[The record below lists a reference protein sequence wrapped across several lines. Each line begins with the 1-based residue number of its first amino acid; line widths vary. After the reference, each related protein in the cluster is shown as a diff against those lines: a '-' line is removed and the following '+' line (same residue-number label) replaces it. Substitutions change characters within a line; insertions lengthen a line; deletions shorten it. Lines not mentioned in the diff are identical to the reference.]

1 MRRIRSGL
9 RIMAIVVVATVTGVG
24 HSVDSSGVAAAQV
37 PQISAV
43 QKIWSQPTHQS
54 FFTDLIR
61 FRGTWI
67 CCFREAATHGSV
79 DGYIQLIRSSDG
91 QRWVAASRIDCPPP
105 NQDLR
110 DPKLS
115 ITPDGRLMLT
125 ATAYQPQRQCRSY
138 VWFSDDAQHW
148 DTPTQIGPAGEWLW
162 RTVWHDAA
170 YNFGRSEKVRGYLQ
184 LYRSEDGKHF
194 RPHGARQFDDV
205 YVNETAPV
213 FLNDGT
219 CVTLLR
225 RDSGSDTALIGV
237 AQPPYKEWSWKDLGV
252 RIGGPEMIQLPAGRL
267 VAAVRLYDGSER
279 TSLCWIDVQAGT
291 LEEFLTLPSGGDTSY
306 AGMVW
311 HQGQLWISYYSSHE
325 QKSSIYLAQ
334 VTIPLAAGAPESSD
348 PIDVG
353 VTRQL
358 FIDDHVVE
366 SMDGVFRVL
375 NRPQKY
381 AHNPVLELKPA
392 QQVGGQQLIVAQGSV
407 IYDAEEKLFK
417 MWYEG
422 ATYHWRNNVV
432 CYAYSKD
439 GVSWTLP
446 NLGLVEYQGSKK
458 NNVVLHTGAGEMA
471 PGAFKDMHEQ
481 DPLRRYKMLYFSR
494 GNSSPVGVGFSPDG
508 IHWKTTTKG
517 KLIPIGDSLH
527 PVLWDPRLGKYVAH
541 SRHNHITPEGF
552 EQRQVLQSESED
564 FLNWTRYGVIMKP
577 DEQDPPGHRQFY
589 DMSWMNYE
597 GVYVG
602 FMSVYHLTP
611 SEQFKTP
618 QTAWEDRVDVQ
629 LTFSRDNRHWTH
641 AGNRQTFI
649 PNSKRPGDYDYGI
662 IYTMHR
668 PMVVGDEIW
677 IYYVG
682 YSGLHWATRRNEF
695 QGGVVC
701 LAKLRLDGFVS
712 VDTGARGT
720 LTTRPLVMSGD
731 RLVVNADARFGA
743 LRVELLDRA
752 GNPIPGFSRTDALP
766 ITSDAVRHTV
776 RWQRGTDVTQLR
788 GQPISIRFHQDRCK
802 LFAFQFRAN

>member
-1 MRRIRSGL
+1 MRRIRSEL
-9 RIMAIVVVATVTGVG
+9 RIIAIVVVTTVTGIA
-24 HSVDSSGVAAAQV
+24 HSVDSVGFAADQV
-37 PQISAV
+37 PQIIAV

-61 FRGTWI
+61 FRGAWI

-79 DGYIQLIRSSDG
+79 DGCIQLIRSSDG

-105 NQDLR
+105 NRDLR
-110 DPKLS
+110 DPKLA
-115 ITPDGRLMLT
+115 ITPDGQLMLT

-148 DTPTQIGPAGEWLW
+148 GTPTQIGPAGEWLW

-170 YNFGRSEKVRGYLQ
+170 YNFGRSEKARGYLQ

-225 RDSGSDTALIGV
+225 RDSGSNTALIGS
-237 AQPPYKEWSWKDLGV
+237 AQPPYEAWSWKDLGV
-252 RIGGPEMIQLPAGRL
+252 RIGGPEMIALPDGRL
-267 VAAVRLYDGSER
+267 VAAVRLYDGSTR
-279 TSLCWIDVQAGT
+279 TSLCWIDAQAGT
-291 LEEFLTLPSGGDTSY
+291 LQEFLKLPSGGDTSY

-311 HQGQLWISYYSSHE
+311 HQDQLWISYYSSHE
-325 QKSSIYLAQ
+325 QKSSIYLAK
-334 VTIPLAAGAPESSD
+334 VTIPLAVSD
-348 PIDVG
+348 HEAALPVDVG
-353 VTRQL
+353 TTRQL

-366 SMDGVFRVL
+366 SLDGVFRVL

-392 QQVGGQQLIVAQGSV
+392 QQVDGQQLIVAQGSV

-422 ATYHWRNNVV
+422 ATYQWRNNVV

-439 GVSWTLP
+439 GVRWTLP
-446 NLGLVEYQGSKK
+446 NLGLVEYQGSRK

-471 PGAFKDMHEQ
+471 PGAFKDTHEQ
-481 DPLRRYKMLYFSR
+481 DPSRRYKMLYFSR
-494 GNSSPVGVGFSPDG
+494 GNSSPVAVGFSADG

-527 PVLWDPRLGKYVAH
+527 PVLWDPKLGKYVAH

-577 DEQDPPGHRQFY
+577 DEHDPPGHRQFY

-602 FMSVYHLTP
+602 FMSVYHLTS

-682 YSGLHWATRRNEF
+682 YSGLHWATRRNEI

-720 LTTRPLVMSGD
+720 LTTKPLVMSGD

-752 GNPIPGFSRTDALP
+752 GKPIPGFSQADALP